1 MIAQIRGVVASR
13 MSNAVVVDCAGVGYL
28 VSVSEQSLVSVPGV
42 GTEVSLHT
50 HMVVRDDAMQLYG
63 FSTVEERE
71 LFLLLTT
78 VPSVGPKL
86 ALAVTGS
93 APNEVLGAAI
103 ASGDAQ
109 RLQSIPGIGRRT
121 AERICLDLKD
131 SVGAFASSSGSG
143 PTGSIRSDA
152 RDALLG
158 LGMAEREVEQLLDE
172 VEGSTAEELIQGALR
187 VSKQR

>member
-1 MIAQIRGVVASR
+1 MIALIRGVVAAR
-13 MSNAVVVDCAGVGYL
+13 TANAVVVDCAGVGYL
-28 VSVSEQSLVSVPGV
+28 VSVSEQSLVSVPGI
-42 GTEVSLHT
+42 GAEVSLHT

-63 FSTVEERE
+63 FATVAERE
-71 LFLLLTT
+71 MFLLLIT

-93 APNEVLGAAI
+93 APGDVLGSAI

-109 RLQSIPGIGRRT
+109 RLQSIPGIGKRT

-131 SVGAFASSSGSG
+131 SLGSFANVDSGS
-143 PTGSIRSDA
+143 TGSIRSDA

-158 LGMAEREVEQLLDE
+158 LGMVDREVEQLLDE
-172 VEGSTAEELIQGALR
+172 VEGSSAEELIQSALR

>member
-1 MIAQIRGVVASR
+1 MIALIRGAVASR
-13 MSNAVVVDCAGVGYL
+13 SGSTVVIDCGGVGYL
-28 VSVSEQSLVSVPGV
+28 VNVSEQSMASVPHV
-42 GTEVSLHT
+42 GSEVELHT

-63 FSTVEERE
+63 FATIEERE

-86 ALAVTGS
+86 ALSVTGS
-93 APNEVLGAAI
+93 AATDVLGAAI
-103 ASGDAQ
+103 AAGDAQ
-109 RLQSIPGIGRRT
+109 RLQSIPGIGKRT

-131 SVGAFASSSGSG
+131 SLGAFSGVAAAS
-143 PTGSIRSDA
+143 TGTVRSDA

-172 VEGSTAEELIQGALR
+172 VEGTTAEELIQAALR

>member
-1 MIAQIRGVVASR
+1 MIALIRGVVAARQGGS
-13 MSNAVVVDCAGVGYL
+13 VVVDCAGVGYL
-28 VSVSEQSLVSVPGV
+28 VSVSEQSLVDVPGV
-42 GTEVSLHT
+42 GADVSLHT

-71 LFLLLTT
+71 LFLLLVT

-93 APNEVLGAAI
+93 APTDALGSAI

-109 RLQSIPGIGRRT
+109 RLQSIPGIGKRT

-131 SVGAFASSSGSG
+131 SLGAFAGIASAS
-143 PTGSIRSDA
+143 TGSIRSDA

-172 VEGSTAEELIQGALR
+172 VEGSTAEEIIQAALR